1 MKTKD
6 LLTICLQNLTRHK
19 SRTFLT
25 VLGVIIGCCSVV
37 IMISIGIGMK
47 EAQKNMLAQ
56 MGDLT
61 IINVYSAGKGSRSA
75 KLNNQAIRRLK
86 EMKSV
91 EAVTPK
97 LTAENIPITLYAG
110 RNRRYKSAYTT
121 IVGIDVKAAEAMGY
135 KLTDG
140 TWDKGGRDGVFV
152 GENFAYMF
160 EDTKRP
166 SGRNTVDMYSGYDN
180 LDERGMPV
188 KPQPYF
194 DSMKTYYTLDISSD
208 KEDDKKITRQLE
220 AAGRMKEDYGK
231 GEETSMG
238 LVMDLE
244 TLKTLLDQQAKLSG
258 RKPEWKRDIQEPW

>member
-6 LLTICLQNLTRHK
+6 LFTICIQNLTRHK

-47 EAQKNMLAQ
+47 EAQKSMLAQ

-61 IINVYSAGKGSRSA
+61 IINVYAAGKGSRSA
-75 KLNNQAIRRLK
+75 KLDNQAIRRLK
-86 EMKSV
+86 EMGSV
-91 EAVTPK
+91 EVVTPR

-110 RNRRYKSAYTT
+110 RNRRYKSTYTS
-121 IVGIDVKAAEAMGY
+121 IVGIDIKAAQAMGY
-135 KLTDG
+135 RLTDG
-140 TWDKGGRDGVFV
+140 AWDKAGRDSVFV
-152 GENFAYMF
+152 GENFAYIF

-166 SGRNTVDMYSGYDN
+166 PGRNTVDMYSGYDN
-180 LDERGMPV
+180 LDKNGMPV
-188 KPQPYF
+188 KPPPYF
-194 DSMKTYYTLDISSD
+194 DSMKESYTLDISSD
-208 KEDDKKITRQLE
+208 KEDDRKITRRLE

-238 LVMDLE
+238 LV
-244 TLKTLLDQQAKLSG
+244 
-258 RKPEWKRDIQEPW
+258 PWSR

>member
-121 IVGIDVKAAEAMGY
+121 IVGIDVKAAEAMVSLWGRI
-135 KLTDG
+135 LPICLRTPRGLPAETRLICTADMI
-140 TWDKGGRDGVFV
+140 TW
-152 GENFAYMF
+152 
-160 EDTKRP
+160 
-166 SGRNTVDMYSGYDN
+166 
-180 LDERGMPV
+180 
-188 KPQPYF
+188 
-194 DSMKTYYTLDISSD
+194 MKVECL
-208 KEDDKKITRQLE
+208 
-220 AAGRMKEDYGK
+220 
-231 GEETSMG
+231 
-238 LVMDLE
+238 
-244 TLKTLLDQQAKLSG
+244 
-258 RKPEWKRDIQEPW
+258 

>member
-97 LTAENIPITLYAG
+97 LTAENIPITLSIFPH
-110 RNRRYKSAYTT
+110 KSYRW
-121 IVGIDVKAAEAMGY
+121 
-135 KLTDG
+135 L
-140 TWDKGGRDGVFV
+140 
-152 GENFAYMF
+152 YMAL
-160 EDTKRP
+160 K
-166 SGRNTVDMYSGYDN
+166 SG
-180 LDERGMPV
+180 
-188 KPQPYF
+188 
-194 DSMKTYYTLDISSD
+194 
-208 KEDDKKITRQLE
+208 
-220 AAGRMKEDYGK
+220 
-231 GEETSMG
+231 
-238 LVMDLE
+238 
-244 TLKTLLDQQAKLSG
+244 
-258 RKPEWKRDIQEPW
+258 W

>member
-140 TWDKGGRDGVFV
+140 TWDKGGKGWCLCG
-152 GENFAYMF
+152 GEFCLY
-160 EDTKRP
+160 
-166 SGRNTVDMYSGYDN
+166 V
-180 LDERGMPV
+180 
-188 KPQPYF
+188 
-194 DSMKTYYTLDISSD
+194 
-208 KEDDKKITRQLE
+208 
-220 AAGRMKEDYGK
+220 
-231 GEETSMG
+231 
-238 LVMDLE
+238 
-244 TLKTLLDQQAKLSG
+244 
-258 RKPEWKRDIQEPW
+258 

>member
-166 SGRNTVDMYSGYDN
+166 SGRDTVDMYSGYDN
-180 LDERGMPV
+180 LDESGMPV

-194 DSMKTYYTLDISSD
+194 DSMKTAYTLDISSD

-231 GEETSMG
+231 GEE
-238 LVMDLE
+238 
-244 TLKTLLDQQAKLSG
+244 LSL
-258 RKPEWKRDIQEPW
+258 IHI

>member
-121 IVGIDVKAAEAMGY
+121 
-135 KLTDG
+135 
-140 TWDKGGRDGVFV
+140 
-152 GENFAYMF
+152 
-160 EDTKRP
+160 
-166 SGRNTVDMYSGYDN
+166 
-180 LDERGMPV
+180 
-188 KPQPYF
+188 
-194 DSMKTYYTLDISSD
+194 
-208 KEDDKKITRQLE
+208 
-220 AAGRMKEDYGK
+220 
-231 GEETSMG
+231 
-238 LVMDLE
+238 
-244 TLKTLLDQQAKLSG
+244 
-258 RKPEWKRDIQEPW
+258 